1 MHYPLRN
8 TFSGKTLQFLDQMN
22 ILQQYTAMLTCRDG
36 VLVIANWRTVVSRK
50 SLCLYGYRH
59 KTH

>member
-22 ILQQYTAMLTCRDG
+22 ILQQ
-36 VLVIANWRTVVSRK
+36 NNPF
-50 SLCLYGYRH
+50 H
-59 KTH
+59 